1 MPATKEPEAPKR
13 KAWPVGSRR
22 LEGVQESGR
31 DPTRTRPQAENF
43 ADLSA
48 TNYSAPLGSDPR
60 RQYEHHPAPS
70 ESFNWSRAPFAKQA
84 LLGLIFLG
92 AILLL
97 DSASTASQMWEGAPT
112 WYLPVGLIVGLLLCG
127 GMRYLPLIFVGTL
140 TVAVVN
146 EHRPAFSWSLAP
158 ESTVAYAAYIGA
170 IALLRG
176 RWRIN
181 LKLEN
186 LRDIARFAI
195 ALLAAAVPSAV
206 FGTLALL
213 GDGLIKPSAFFATIV
228 AWWEGDAISIV
239 AFTPFLLVYVAPR
252 VGSWLT
258 SGKVA
263 ATSARRLGRLD
274 FLEIA
279 AQIASIG
286 GAIWLVFDFAP
297 AIPYQ
302 PLYIL
307 FIPVI
312 WIAVRHGL
320 PGAALA
326 SFASNLGMMLGAY
339 VTHAPSAGLPRLQ
352 LAMLALGLTALCLG
366 AIVTER
372 RRAEE
377 SMRHSLLTSEA
388 ALTELA
394 EQKFAL
400 DQHAIVAVTDIKG
413 TITYVNDKFCAISR
427 YSREELLGQNHH
439 ILNSGYHSKE
449 FFQQMYRTIA
459 NGNVWHDEIRNR
471 AKDGSIYW
479 VDTTIVPLLGADG
492 KPHQYIAIRADIT
505 ERKQAEKELY
515 ESRQT
520 LRYALDAIPQRVFWK
535 DRNCIYLG
543 CNLAFAIDAGLQT
556 PKAVVGKSDFDLVW
570 KDVAELY
577 RADDTLVMDEGIPKL
592 NFQERQRA
600 PDGGSGWLQT
610 NKMPMRDREGHVM
623 GIIGTYEDIT
633 QRKRIQAELEAKT
646 AFLEAQTNS
655 TIDGILVVEDGGKI
669 LLINQPFLQLFKI
682 PDEIAADKNDGRM
695 LEFVASSIKD
705 RASIIA
711 RVEYLHSHRSET
723 SRDEIEL
730 KDGSFFD
737 RYSAPVVDES
747 GKYHGRIWAF
757 RDISE
762 RKRAHQT
769 LQQSEE
775 KFRSLI
781 TNIPDVTWTSAGD
794 GRTIYISPN
803 IEPVVGFTPEEI
815 CANRAELWFGRIHPS
830 DSERIAEAMQQLFA
844 EAQPFDV
851 EYRVQREDG
860 EWIWVHD
867 RAYRT
872 YERDGVQ
879 YADGVLS
886 DITKRKWGEEAIRES
901 EHFLQSTLDALSSHV
916 AILNENGEIVAVNAA
931 WHRFAASN
939 GGDERTCGVGSN
951 YLEVCVRAFLP
962 EGDAEAAAEGIR
974 KTIAGSPDEFTLEYP
989 CNSPEQRR
997 WFLMKVTPFAE
1008 GGPGGVVVAHE
1019 NITNRKLA
1027 EETVRESEA
1036 RYRLLFERNLA
1047 GVFRYAGASATLDA
1061 NDAYAH
1067 ILGYPSGA
1075 EVAHLRWA
1083 ELFYDPFDAKRT
1095 WARLQEKKALTDL
1108 EVRLR
1113 RKDNSAIW
1121 VLGNFSWVE
1130 SGGISGLIEGTCID
1144 ISERKRAEAEMR
1156 RAKESAE
1163 ASNQAKSQF
1172 LANMSHE
1179 IRTPMNGVIGAAGL
1193 LLDTQLTTEQRQ
1205 FTEIA
1210 RSSGEALLAVINDIL
1225 DFSKIEAQKFSLD
1238 TTDFDL
1244 RKVVEDV
1251 ATVLAIKASEKGLEL
1266 TCDLEPDA
1274 PRLLRGDPG
1283 RLRQILMNLMGNSV
1297 KFTAHGE
1304 IAMSVRLDTEKDRM
1318 ATLRFTVRDTGIG
1331 FPQDRADALFEP
1343 FVQADGSST
1352 RRFGGTGLGLTISK
1366 QLAEMMGGR
1375 IGVDSEEGKGSTFWF
1390 TAVFEKQPAAVAPI
1404 PDPNPQLLN
1413 ARVLVVDDNATNRV
1427 LVRKLLVT
1435 YGCRPDEA
1443 ADQDNALHALRQAA
1457 KAGDPFKVALLDI
1470 KLTAMN
1476 GDDLRARILAEPP
1489 LRPTA
1494 LVLMTDFGHLL
1505 DEIRLGKLG
1514 FSGQISKPIWE
1525 QTLRDTLVGLGEKG
1539 CKSAASGAIAVQ
1551 PSTALAAKSQGRV
1564 LLAEDNRT
1572 NQIVA
1577 AAMLNKLGYSADIV
1591 GSGAAAIESL
1601 RETDYDL
1608 VLMDCEMPEMDG
1620 YEATR
1625 RIRDGRAGTLNPN
1638 IPIIA
1643 VTADAMSGDRE
1654 KCLEA
1659 GMSDYLAKPIDSA
1672 RLAEVLQKW
1681 LIGASGADPETT
1693 TDAVFNQVEFLDRL
1707 MGDKSLAAE
1716 LIAGF
1721 LGDAPRLL
1729 RKLKSAIEAGDAD
1742 ESRLQVHTLRGAA
1755 ATVAANSLQK
1765 ICSEAQAMV
1774 VAGQMKGVLGL
1785 LPRMEEEFEMF
1796 KAALQQAGW

>member
-1 MPATKEPEAPKR
+1 MPPTKEPEASRR
-13 KAWPVGSRR
+13 KASPVGSGRR
-22 LEGVQESGR
+22 ESVQESGR
-31 DPTRTRPQAENF
+31 DPTRSRPQDDNF
-43 ADLSA
+43 ATLSA
-48 TNYSAPLGSDPR
+48 ANYSAASGSDPR
-60 RQYEHHPAPS
+60 RQSDLRPAPS
-70 ESFNWSRAPFAKQA
+70 ESFDWSRGSFAKQA

-146 EHRPAFSWSLAP
+146 EHRSVFSWSFAP
-158 ESTVAYAAYIGA
+158 ESTVAYSAYIGA
-170 IALLRG
+170 ITLLRG
-176 RWRIN
+176 RWRID
-181 LKLEN
+181 LKLEI
-186 LRDIARFAI
+186 LRDIVRFTLV
-195 ALLAAAVPSAV
+195 LLAAAVPSAV

-258 SGKVA
+258 SRRVT
-263 ATSARRLGRLD
+263 ATVARRLEILD

-279 AQIASIG
+279 AQLASICA
-286 GAIWLVFDFAP
+286 AIWLVFDFPP

-302 PLYIL
+302 PLYLL
-307 FIPVI
+307 FVPII

-326 SFASNLGMMLGAY
+326 SFAINLGMMAGAY
-339 VTHAPSAGLPRLQ
+339 VTHASSAGLPRLQ

-372 RRAEE
+372 KRAEE
-377 SMRHSLLTSEA
+377 NMRQGLLTSEA

-400 DQHAIVAVTDIKG
+400 DQHAIVAVTDIQG

-427 YSREELLGQNHH
+427 YSREELLGQNHR
-439 ILNSGYHSKE
+439 ILNSGYHSTE

-459 NGNVWHDEIRNR
+459 KGSVWHDEIRNR

-479 VDTTIVPLLGADG
+479 VDTTIVPFLGTDG
-492 KPHQYIAIRADIT
+492 KPRQYIAIRADIT
-505 ERKQAEKELY
+505 ERKQAEK
-515 ESRQT
+515 Q
-520 LRYALDAIPQRVFWK
+520 LRLTQFSVDHASGTVYWIDPEGAIVYANDAICDTLEYTREELLSLSVPDINPHFPVQVWKAFWEDLKKLHSINLESNHRTKHGRVFPVEVTATFVEFDGK
-535 DRNCIYLG
+535 EYCV
-543 CNLAFAIDAGLQT
+543 AFG
-556 PKAVVGKSDFDLVW
+556 
-570 KDVAELY
+570 
-577 RADDTLVMDEGIPKL
+577 
-592 NFQERQRA
+592 
-600 PDGGSGWLQT
+600 
-610 NKMPMRDREGHVM
+610 
-623 GIIGTYEDIT
+623 
-633 QRKRIQAELEAKT
+633 
-646 AFLEAQTNS
+646 
-655 TIDGILVVEDGGKI
+655 
-669 LLINQPFLQLFKI
+669 
-682 PDEIAADKNDGRM
+682 
-695 LEFVASSIKD
+695 
-705 RASIIA
+705 
-711 RVEYLHSHRSET
+711 
-723 SRDEIEL
+723 
-730 KDGSFFD
+730 
-737 RYSAPVVDES
+737 
-747 GKYHGRIWAF
+747 

-762 RKRAHQT
+762 RKR
-769 LQQSEE
+769 
-775 KFRSLI
+775 
-781 TNIPDVTWTSAGD
+781 
-794 GRTIYISPN
+794 
-803 IEPVVGFTPEEI
+803 
-815 CANRAELWFGRIHPS
+815 
-830 DSERIAEAMQQLFA
+830 
-844 EAQPFDV
+844 
-851 EYRVQREDG
+851 G
-860 EWIWVHD
+860 EH
-867 RAYRT
+867 
-872 YERDGVQ
+872 
-879 YADGVLS
+879 
-886 DITKRKWGEEAIRES
+886 AIRES

-931 WHRFAASN
+931 WHRFAAEN

-951 YLEVCVRAFLP
+951 YLDVCVRAFFP
-962 EGDAEAAAEGIR
+962 ESEAEAAAEGIR

-989 CNSPEQRR
+989 CNGPEQRR

-1047 GVFRYAGASATLDA
+1047 GVFRYAGASASLDA

-1067 ILGYPSGA
+1067 ILGYPSGS

-1095 WARLQEKKALTDL
+1095 WSRLQEKKALTDL

-1121 VLGNFSWVE
+1121 VLGNFSWVD

-1193 LLDTQLTTEQRQ
+1193 LLDTQLTPEQRQ
-1205 FTEIA
+1205 FTEIV

-1225 DFSKIEAQKFSLD
+1225 DFSKIEAQKFTLD

-1244 RKVVEDV
+1244 RKVLEDV

-1266 TCDLEPDA
+1266 TCDLEPGT
-1274 PRLLRGDPG
+1274 PRWLRGDPG

-1304 IAMSVRLDTEKDRM
+1304 IAMNVSIEAEKDRM
-1318 ATLRFTVRDTGIG
+1318 ATMRFTVRDTGIG

-1352 RRFGGTGLGLTISK
+1352 RRFGGTGLGLTISR

-1375 IGVDSEEGKGSTFWF
+1375 IGVKSEEGKGSTFWF
-1390 TAVFEKQPAAVAPI
+1390 TAVFEKQPDPVTPI
-1404 PDPNPQLLN
+1404 LDPKPQLLN
-1413 ARVLVVDDNATNRV
+1413 ARVLVVDDNDTNRA

-1443 ADQDNALHALRQAA
+1443 ADQDTALNALRQAA
-1457 KAGDPFKVALLDI
+1457 QAGDPFKIALLDI
-1470 KLTAMN
+1470 KLTTAN
-1476 GDDLRARILAEPP
+1476 GDDLRARIVAEPP
-1489 LRPTA
+1489 LKPTA

-1539 CKSAASGAIAVQ
+1539 SKSAASGAIAMQ
-1551 PSTALAAKSQGRV
+1551 PSTAFAAKGQGRV

-1601 RETDYDL
+1601 REAEYDL

-1659 GMSDYLAKPIDSA
+1659 GMSDYLAKPIASGQ
-1672 RLAEVLQKW
+1672 LAELLQKW
-1681 LIGASGADPETT
+1681 LIGTSGADPETT